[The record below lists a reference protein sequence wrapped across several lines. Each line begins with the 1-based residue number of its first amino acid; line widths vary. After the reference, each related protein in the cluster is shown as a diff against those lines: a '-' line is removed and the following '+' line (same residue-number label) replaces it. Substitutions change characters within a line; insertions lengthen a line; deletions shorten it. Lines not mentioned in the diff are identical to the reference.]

1 MSRVKSGKVS
11 KNRHKKILKLAK
23 GYRGRSNNCFS
34 VAIEKVE
41 KALSYAYR
49 DRRNRKRDFRG
60 LWIQRIN
67 AAVRQYGLVYS
78 QFMGGLKKASVDIDR
93 KVLAELA
100 VNSPQGFA
108 DVVTKVKERLV
119 S

>member
-1 MSRVKSGKVS
+1 MSRAKSGVVS
-11 KNRHKKILKLAK
+11 KKRHKKILKLAK
-23 GYRGRSNNCFS
+23 GYRGRAKNCFS

-67 AAVRQYGLVYS
+67 AATREHGLIYS
-78 QFMGGLKKASVDIDR
+78 QFMGALKKLSINIDR
-93 KVLAELA
+93 KMLAELA
-100 VNSPQGFA
+100 VNNPEGFSQIVEQA
-108 DVVTKVKERLV
+108 KKAV
-119 S
+119 